1 MSIYY
6 ISIIKFPEDETMPR
20 IGRAFREL
28 KVGDKLTERITVT
41 ETHVVRAAGLFND
54 YNALHTNEPD
64 MKNSRFG
71 RRIVHGALT
80 FSLVVGVYSKAFHDT
95 DISTVEASIKFTA
108 PVFINDTIT
117 MEWTVKELDEKP
129 KLNGGLV
136 SLSGEVRNME
146 EKVLATLEAK
156 ILVGN
161 ETIF

>member
-1 MSIYY
+1 MFY
-6 ISIIKFPEDETMPR
+6 IQAIRFQEDVMTR
-20 IGRAFREL
+20 IGRAFKEL
-28 KVGDKLTERITVT
+28 KVGDKLSERITVT
-41 ETHVVRAAGLFND
+41 EAHVVKAAGLFND

-64 MKNSRFG
+64 MKSSRFG
-71 RRIVHGALT
+71 KRIVHGALT
-80 FSLVVGVYSKAFHDT
+80 FSLIVGVYSKVFHDT

-117 MEWTVKELDEKP
+117 MEWTVMELDEKP

-136 SLSGEVRNME
+136 ALSGEVRNME
-146 EKVLATLEAK
+146 EKILATLEAK

>member
-1 MSIYY
+1 
-6 ISIIKFPEDETMPR
+6 MPR
-20 IGRAFREL
+20 IGKAFREL

-117 MEWTVKELDEKP
+117 MEWTVTALDEKP

-136 SLSGEVRNME
+136 ALSGEVRNTE

-161 ETIF
+161 ETVF